1 MRRGLRG
8 TRVALRAVARLVAC
22 LTLAPR
28 AGAQAGGAAPARP
41 ADRWLA
47 ADKVKHFALSF
58 FVQSVGYS
66 VTRATGTGHGS
77 SVLVASVVT
86 AVTGVGKEWHDRR
99 TTGFSARDLAW
110 DAAGA
115 GAATLLLRR
124 TVR

>member
-8 TRVALRAVARLVAC
+8 PCAIACVAAG
-22 LTLAPR
+22 LTLASR
-28 AGAQAGGAAPARP
+28 AGAQARSAAPARP
-41 ADRWLA
+41 ADRWFA
-47 ADKVKHFALSF
+47 GDKVKHFALSF

>member
-1 MRRGLRG
+1 MSGRLWP
-8 TRVALRAVARLVAC
+8 AVAAVL
-22 LTLAPR
+22 LLA
-28 AGAQAGGAAPARP
+28 AGARDGRAQGAPPPERSR
-41 ADRWLA
+41 DRWVGV
-47 ADKVKHFALSF
+47 DKVKHLALSF

-66 VTRATGTGHGS
+66 ATRATGVGHGS
-77 SVLVASVVT
+77 SLAVASVVT

-99 TTGFSARDLAW
+99 TSGFSARDLAW

>member
-1 MRRGLRG
+1 MTRRWVPA
-8 TRVALRAVARLVAC
+8 TVALLLVLGAREG
-22 LTLAPR
+22 
-28 AGAQAGGAAPARP
+28 GAQGRTAPEPGRTG
-41 ADRWLA
+41 WLG
-47 ADKVKHFALSF
+47 ADKVKHFALAF

-66 VTRATGTGHGS
+66 ATRATGAGHGS
-77 SVLVASVVT
+77 SLGVASVVT

-124 TVR
+124 TAR

>member
-1 MRRGLRG
+1 MAAAAVGLLL
-8 TRVALRAVARLVAC
+8 VAVAREG
-22 LTLAPR
+22 R
-28 AGAQAGGAAPARP
+28 AQGGPTPARS
-41 ADRWLA
+41 RWLG

-66 VTRATGTGHGS
+66 VTRATGAGHGS
-77 SVLVASVVT
+77 SLALASVVT

-99 TTGFSARDLAW
+99 TTGFDTRDLLW